1 MQAIQPIAYLQAKF
15 ARQHCQ
21 VMLQSLMRWFS
32 AGNSLSRLDQAFDDL
47 AFEISRG
54 RLHGLP
60 VQTHLRFLSDSLC
73 VRRDEGVERGL
84 GRGDETR
91 HGHLICCI

>member
-32 AGNSLSRLDQAFDDL
+32 SGNSLSRLDQAFDGF
-47 AFEISRG
+47 AVEILVGSDT
-54 RLHGLP
+54 
-60 VQTHLRFLSDSLC
+60 VFLCKPISVI
-73 VRRDEGVERGL
+73 VRQFVRQKG
-84 GRGDETR
+84 
-91 HGHLICCI
+91 